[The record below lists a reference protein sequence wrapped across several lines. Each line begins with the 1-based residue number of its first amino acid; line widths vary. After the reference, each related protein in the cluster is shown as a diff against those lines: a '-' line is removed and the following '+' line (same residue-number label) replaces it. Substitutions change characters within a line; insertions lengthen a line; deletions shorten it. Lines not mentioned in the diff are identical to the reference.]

1 MTKQAKDRRVFR
13 QKLFEKYEGRCA
25 YCGAEFAHVKRMQVD
40 HVIPVSKGGDN
51 SFDNLNPACI
61 ICNNYKSALLIEEFR
76 SSIANIREQL
86 CNNYTQI
93 NFCFR
98 IGVIE
103 FKREVIFYFERCKKA
118 NQEKQ

>member
-1 MTKQAKDRRVFR
+1 MTKQAKDKKELR
-13 QKLFEKYEGRCA
+13 QKVFEKYNGNCA
-25 YCGAEFAHVKRMQVD
+25 YCGDVFSHIKRMQVD
-40 HVIPVSKGGDN
+40 HIIPASKGGSN
-51 SFDNLNPACI
+51 SLDNLNPACV

-76 SSIANIREQL
+76 SSIENIREQL

-98 IGVIE
+98 MGVIE